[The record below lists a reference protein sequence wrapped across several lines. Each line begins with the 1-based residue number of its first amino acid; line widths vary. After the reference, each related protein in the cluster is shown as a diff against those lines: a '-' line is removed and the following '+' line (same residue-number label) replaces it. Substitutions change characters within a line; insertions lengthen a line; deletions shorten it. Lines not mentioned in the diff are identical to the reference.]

1 MPSLPAQ
8 SPEPSR
14 PSRTERTP
22 RAPGGRRSK
31 QIDSSLP
38 HHVWQTREVNSFPAK
53 FEPGHAEVSLS
64 AAEPMPIARFLEFSG
79 KIVSTIETVI
89 DGKRDAIETALTV
102 LLAEGHILIEDV
114 PGVGKTML
122 ARALA
127 RSVDCSV
134 SRIQFTPDL
143 LPADITGVSV
153 FNQSDGE
160 FEFKPGPVF
169 ANIVIGDEINRASPK
184 TQSAL
189 LESMEERQVTVDGKT
204 YLLANPFTVVA
215 TQNPIE
221 MEGTYALPEAQ
232 RDRFMARI
240 SMGYPDPASEIEML
254 RTRATSSPLDSLQPV
269 IGATEL
275 RSMIATARAVYA
287 SPAVEQYTVAI
298 AQATRRDSELRLG
311 ASPRATLQL
320 LRAAKARAA
329 LDGREFVLP
338 DDINALA
345 VTVLSHR
352 LLPSGRVG
360 VTVGGYSG
368 ESLAEIVTRIVAETP
383 VPLGAR
389 HGN

>member
-1 MPSLPAQ
+1 
-8 SPEPSR
+8 
-14 PSRTERTP
+14 
-22 RAPGGRRSK
+22 
-31 QIDSSLP
+31 
-38 HHVWQTREVNSFPAK
+38 VNSFPAK
-53 FEPGHAEVSLS
+53 FEPGHAEVSLPVADAMS
-64 AAEPMPIARFLEFSG
+64 IEEFLELSG
-79 KIVSTIETVI
+79 AIVATIETVI
-89 DGKRDAIETALTV
+89 DGKREAIDIALTV
-102 LLAEGHILIEDV
+102 LLAEGHLLIEDV

-153 FNQSDGE
+153 FNQSDRE

-240 SMGYPDPASEIEML
+240 SMGYPDPQSEIEML
-254 RTRATSSPLDSLQPV
+254 RTRATSSPLDSVAPV
-269 IGATEL
+269 VKGSEL
-275 RSMIATARAVYA
+275 AAMIATARGVFA
-287 SPAVEQYTVAI
+287 SPPVEQYAVAI

-320 LRAAKARAA
+320 VRAAKARAA
-329 LDGREFVLP
+329 LAGREFVLP

-345 VTVLSHR
+345 VPVLSHR
-352 LLPSGRVG
+352 LIPSGRVG

-368 ESLAEIVTRIVAETP
+368 ETIAEIVTRIVAETP
-383 VPLGAR
+383 VPLGVR
-389 HGN
+389 QGN

>member
-1 MPSLPAQ
+1 M
-8 SPEPSR
+8 
-14 PSRTERTP
+14 
-22 RAPGGRRSK
+22 
-31 QIDSSLP
+31 
-38 HHVWQTREVNSFPAK
+38 NSFPAK
-53 FEPGHAEVSLS
+53 FEPGHADVSLPVAEAMPMEDFLS
-64 AAEPMPIARFLEFSG
+64 ATREIM
-79 KIVSTIETVI
+79 STIETVI
-89 DGKRDAIETALTV
+89 DGKRTAIEIAMTV
-102 LLAEGHILIEDV
+102 LLAEGHLLIEDV

-153 FNQSDGE
+153 FNQSERE

-189 LESMEERQVTVDGKT
+189 LESMEEHQVTVDGKT
-204 YLLANPFTVVA
+204 YMLASPFTVVA

-240 SMGYPDPASEIEML
+240 SMGYPDPTSEIAML
-254 RTRATSSPLDSLQPV
+254 RTRATSSPLDAVKPV
-269 IGATEL
+269 VGTTEL
-275 RSMIATARAVYA
+275 ASMIATARSVYA
-287 SPAVEQYTVAI
+287 SPAVEQYAVAI
-298 AQATRRDSELRLG
+298 SQATRRDSELRLG

-320 LRAAKARAA
+320 VRASKARAA
-329 LDGREFVLP
+329 LDGRDFVLP
-338 DDINALA
+338 DDINTLA
-345 VTVLSHR
+345 VPVLSHR
-352 LLPSGRVG
+352 LIPSGRVG

-368 ESLAEIVTRIVAETP
+368 ETIAEIVTRIVAETP

-389 HGN
+389 TGD